1 MPLAHAGARQKGVGV
16 MSNFLKFL
24 VAFAF
29 ISFAAPS
36 FGQATRTWVSG
47 VGDDVNPCSRTA
59 PCKTFAGA
67 ISKTANNG
75 EINCLDPGG
84 FGAVTITKSITID
97 CTGTLGSILN
107 SGTNGVNV
115 NDSATATPGTI
126 EVLLRGITIDGGGSL
141 AGLNGIRMTSGRSLV
156 LQDVFIQNQNGSNGI
171 SIETP
176 NASEF
181 YADNVT
187 VSDSAAGILLQPSGA
202 TGSLF
207 AILRNVRVQNNS
219 NSGLFVSPKATVVVD
234 KSSFSGNVNG
244 IFANATGANAAVVM
258 VSDSVVAGNS
268 AAGIRSNGASSR
280 VRVGNSVITANQNG
294 LSVTGGGIMNT
305 YGTNKLDGNQTTD
318 AFTSPAIPQQ

>member
-1 MPLAHAGARQKGVGV
+1 
-16 MSNFLKFL
+16 
-24 VAFAF
+24 
-29 ISFAAPS
+29 
-36 FGQATRTWVSG
+36 
-47 VGDDVNPCSRTA
+47 
-59 PCKTFAGA
+59 
-67 ISKTANNG
+67 
-75 EINCLDPGG
+75 
-84 FGAVTITKSITID
+84 
-97 CTGTLGSILN
+97 
-107 SGTNGVNV
+107 
-115 NDSATATPGTI
+115 
-126 EVLLRGITIDGGGSL
+126 
-141 AGLNGIRMTSGRSLV
+141 
-156 LQDVFIQNQNGSNGI
+156 
-171 SIETP
+171 
-176 NASEF
+176 
-181 YADNVT
+181 